1 MKSFFIPF
9 AVVVAVLFCSSQPF
23 AQESF
28 TITPE
33 GRVGVGT
40 STPTTDFEVAG
51 EIKAQR
57 ITLEEPIV
65 TVVAGSVLIWLTA
78 TPPEGYLE
86 CDGAAVSRTE
96 YASLF
101 EVIGTSFGEG
111 DGSTTFNLPDFRGQF
126 LRGWDHGAGVD
137 PDAGG
142 RTNRGDGTTGDN
154 VGTRQASQYKSHKHT
169 GSSSSAGAHS
179 HSYQTT
185 RNGSLGSEQP
195 DSWPNRGT
203 NYGNT
208 STAGNHSHNISIGN
222 SGGSETRPTNI
233 SVLYIIKY

>member
-1 MKSFFIPF
+1 
-9 AVVVAVLFCSSQPF
+9 VVVAVLFCYSQPF

-101 EVIGTSFGEG
+101 EIIGTSFGEG

-137 PDAGG
+137 PDAEE

-154 VGTRQASQYKSHKHT
+154 IGTKQNDATARPSNSFRT
-169 GSSSSAGAHS
+169 NSHS
-179 HSYQTT
+179 HSHTLPVFQGEGLDAGGNARRSDGATP
-185 RNGSLGSEQP
+185 S
-195 DSWPNRGT
+195 T
-203 NYGNT
+203 N
-208 STAGNHSHNISIGN
+208 TATNSNSHDHSIT
-222 SGGSETRPTNI
+222 GGGDQETRPINI
-233 SVLYIIKY
+233 TVMYIIKY